1 MAQFPAD
8 WEVFPDSEYNSFHRM
23 PMEDTGTGVNVLV
36 PFSAAGRSS
45 GAFKI
50 HLFGAEGLTAKFP
63 LSKIVHNL
71 PSLLS
76 DLTAEAH
83 YMLEDV
89 IPPPNTTTTPWDDA
103 EDLYKKR
110 ALLLFY
116 PNGEPASEAD
126 LLTFFRIQTS
136 DKSCRGASLRWA
148 VAAVNASEVILELQ
162 SLPTNARYLTKPNL
176 KADNT
181 VSVLVSTFKL
191 NADLFDGESISG
203 PVPLIFT
210 PDREATLA
218 AFAANPDTLHADMS
232 AVNERFLQME
242 HLTLDEAVA
251 YLQKGKARRGGGIP
265 AFATSGGY
273 APPSKRARP
282 QSAIAL
288 DTGKF
293 TAKIIFHTYRMRYYQ
308 YRHISHSMYINL
320 HIEILP
326 RSGK

>member
-1 MAQFPAD
+1 M
-8 WEVFPDSEYNSFHRM
+8 
-23 PMEDTGTGVNVLV
+23 
-36 PFSAAGRSS
+36 
-45 GAFKI
+45 
-50 HLFGAEGLTAKFP
+50 
-63 LSKIVHNL
+63 
-71 PSLLS
+71 
-76 DLTAEAH
+76 
-83 YMLEDV
+83 
-89 IPPPNTTTTPWDDA
+89 
-103 EDLYKKR
+103 
-110 ALLLFY
+110 
-116 PNGEPASEAD
+116 
-126 LLTFFRIQTS
+126 
-136 DKSCRGASLRWA
+136 RWA

-293 TAKIIFHTYRMRYYQ
+293 TVKIIVHTYRIEVLAVQ
-308 YRHISHSMYINL
+308 AYI
-320 HIEILP
+320 P
-326 RSGK
+326 